1 MYLGGLDMNKKISV
15 IFIAVGCLL
24 LIIGI
29 GAGYYIYHSNHPDIS
44 ISIGGDLD
52 DTDGDYVEHITIAIG
67 GHANIPIADTIENK
81 LIEIGDWNSE
91 AVEDLLNNYQAP
103 RNIVVSGEVK
113 DGKTILRYEGEVT
126 TKEGKI
132 EAYLNEKEFN
142 FVLVPG
148 EKLLK

>member
-1 MYLGGLDMNKKISV
+1 M
-15 IFIAVGCLL
+15 
-24 LIIGI
+24 
-29 GAGYYIYHSNHPDIS
+29 
-44 ISIGGDLD
+44 
-52 DTDGDYVEHITIAIG
+52 EHITIAIG

-103 RNIVVSGEVK
+103 RNVVVSGEVK
-113 DGKTILRYEGEVT
+113 GGKTILRYEGEVT
-126 TKEGKI
+126 TKEGKT